1 MTAEHTDLIAAAQRM
16 DDMGVS
22 YVELPRLAQPTP
34 DNEVQTRPD
43 RAWPSHKPDCQGARC
58 PQQRDPNAHVQ
69 LSYVDAR
76 YVMETLD
83 RICGP
88 ENWQRVHALGEGGKT
103 ACGIGINV
111 SGIGWVF
118 KWDGAGETDIEGQK
132 GSFSDSFKRAAV
144 SWGIG
149 RDLYDKDRPASTVA
163 SAPVQRTASAEDDE
177 DVRPIRQ
184 ITPPTGGAE
193 GRCPEHELPWT
204 LKPGGISK
212 ATNKPYDP
220 FYACAF
226 RPERGQKFCNEKP
239 SKAWLARQEVA

>member
-1 MTAEHTDLIAAAQRM
+1 MTEPQEVALGIRG
-16 DDMGVS
+16 MGVS
-22 YVELPRLAQPTP
+22 PIDVGRLAEATP
-34 DNEVQTRPD
+34 RDKIKQRAGPHSKYCDKPCSVQHPKLDYIT
-43 RAWPSHKPDCQGARC
+43 
-58 PQQRDPNAHVQ
+58 
-69 LSYVDAR
+69 AR
-76 YVMETLD
+76 YVMERLD
-83 RICGP
+83 EVVGP
-88 ENWQRVHALGEGGKT
+88 EFWQSKHTMVGDKVQCSIGLKIDGE
-103 ACGIGINV
+103 
-111 SGIGWVF
+111 WVW
-118 KWDGAGETDIEGQK
+118 KSDGAGETDIEGQK